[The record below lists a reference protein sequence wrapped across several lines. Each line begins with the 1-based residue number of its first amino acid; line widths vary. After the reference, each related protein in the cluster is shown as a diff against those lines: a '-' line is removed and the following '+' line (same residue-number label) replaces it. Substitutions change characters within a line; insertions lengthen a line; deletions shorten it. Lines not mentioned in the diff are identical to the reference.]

1 MEGFRGFLGPG
12 GKLKTA
18 VCLFVGALAL
28 ASPPLYAANRIGEA
42 VYLEGEVGVVRN
54 SEALDS
60 SDVQVGMDIENF
72 DLVKTGSEALAEV
85 RISASNAPKISVKVA
100 PNTRFS
106 FEISKLGGAQQ
117 SSIGL
122 LTGSL
127 TLKVAKLTGSQQ
139 VKVRTDST
147 AMGVRGTE
155 FTVSSPPSG
164 DILITCDE
172 GEVSCTDEDGDQLT
186 AAPGTAIEKAA
197 GERLRSVPVAVS
209 NLVTFRENWLAERIA
224 ALRANA
230 LPAIRAY
237 AVRYEALSEQF
248 AKNYEELMKRKTII
262 SKWTLEDKKGASGGR
277 MEVMK
282 EKKQV
287 IGALLK
293 LRKTLFLFERIYYRL
308 LELEAYH
315 EMGNGKGLIRSGYTT
330 EQFFNRMRG
339 ERRTLEARMASI
351 RYIAKL
357 YAKRNDGSIPTGAF
371 DDPVGE
377 EDDFFSGSDF

>member
-1 MEGFRGFLGPG
+1 M
-12 GKLKTA
+12 KTV
-18 VCLFVGALAL
+18 VCFFVGALAL
-28 ASPPLYAANRIGEA
+28 ANSPLYAANRIGEA
-42 VYLEGEVGVVRN
+42 VYLEGEVGVVRD
-54 SEALDS
+54 SEELDS
-60 SDVQVGMDIENF
+60 SDVQVGMNVENF
-72 DLVKTGSEALAEV
+72 DLIKTGSEALAEV
-85 RISASNAPKISVKVA
+85 RISASNAPKINVKVA

-127 TLKVAKLTGSQQ
+127 TLKVAKLTGAQQ
-139 VKVRTDST
+139 VKVRTDSA

-155 FTVSSPPSG
+155 FTVASPPSG
-164 DILITCDE
+164 DILITCDD
-172 GEVSCTDEDGDQLT
+172 GEVSCTDEDGNRFT
-186 AAPGTAIEKAA
+186 AAPGTAIEKTA

-209 NLVTFRENWLAERIA
+209 DLATFRKNWLEERIT
-224 ALRANA
+224 ALRVNA

-248 AKNYEELMKRKTII
+248 ARNYDELMKRKTVI
-262 SKWTLEDKKGASGGR
+262 SKWALEDKKGVSGGR

-308 LELEAYH
+308 LELETYH
-315 EMGNGKGLIRSGYTT
+315 EMGYGKGLIRSGYTT
-330 EQFFNRMRG
+330 EQFFNRMKG
-339 ERRTLEARMASI
+339 ERKTLEARMASI
-351 RYIAKL
+351 RFIAKL
-357 YAKRNDGSIPTGAF
+357 YAKRNDGSVPTGAF
-371 DDPVGE
+371 DEEPGE
-377 EDDFFSGSDF
+377 DDDFFSGSDF